1 MLGLLLLIGLLAAGG
16 LAIVGVAY
24 LAVRRHFHEIPLSRS
39 NAIGISSLLSAGMLA
54 AWLSL
59 GIFGYVFGQSLGN
72 GNLGSLIG
80 GLLGI
85 AFWILTTA
93 SFGSRMTRRLA
104 ELQVMIRASPQT
116 PQIDG
121 ARAPTLR
128 VLLGA
133 IFLVVVVFAAAAALA
148 ALNRGSP

>member
-16 LAIVGVAY
+16 LAIVGVGY

-93 SFGSRMTRRLA
+93 FVTTRDGLRTLA
-104 ELQVMIRASPQT
+104 LV
-116 PQIDG
+116 
-121 ARAPTLR
+121 
-128 VLLGA
+128 
-133 IFLVVVVFAAAAALA
+133 FLVLPAIVYAVLFATGWTAAWVY
-148 ALNRGSP
+148 RGFRGDRTRPPTGVE

>member
-39 NAIGISSLLSAGMLA
+39 NAIGISSLWSAGMLA

-59 GIFGYVFGQSLGN
+59 GIFGYVFCQSLGN
-72 GNLGSLIG
+72 GNLGSFIG

-85 AFWILTTA
+85 ALWLLSTA
-93 SFGSRMTRRLA
+93 SFWLRTSR
-104 ELQVMIRASPQT
+104 SPSK
-116 PQIDG
+116 P
-121 ARAPTLR
+121 
-128 VLLGA
+128 
-133 IFLVVVVFAAAAALA
+133 
-148 ALNRGSP
+148 